1 MKITKGVKVKRV
13 LQTIFFVRIIS
24 HPLYCNKQPKKQ
36 TPKVSKYIKTLSIY
50 CSVIEN
56 ANNGASQFNMR

>member
-24 HPLYCNKQPKKQ
+24 QSSILQQTTQETKTKSKQ
-36 TPKVSKYIKTLSIY
+36 IY
-50 CSVIEN
+50 QDFKHLLFGDRKC
-56 ANNGASQFNMR
+56 Q